1 MNLSTIAALSEGGGF
16 NPLDLSTGGGLFWTI
31 VIFVVALVPI
41 WKMVMGPITQALEA
55 RDDRAQ
61 AAIVAAE
68 KASSEAQRAQA
79 EVAKKLEEARA
90 EALKLVA
97 DARARAENRER
108 ELIGAAETK
117 AKELEESA
125 RRAIQTEREKAI
137 AAIREE
143 VVDLS
148 LQAAGRVLGRNVGSD
163 DDRRLVREMVGHKK

>member
-68 KASSEAQRAQA
+68 
-79 EVAKKLEEARA
+79 
-90 EALKLVA
+90 
-97 DARARAENRER
+97 
-108 ELIGAAETK
+108 
-117 AKELEESA
+117 
-125 RRAIQTEREKAI
+125 
-137 AAIREE
+137 
-143 VVDLS
+143 
-148 LQAAGRVLGRNVGSD
+148 
-163 DDRRLVREMVGHKK
+163 